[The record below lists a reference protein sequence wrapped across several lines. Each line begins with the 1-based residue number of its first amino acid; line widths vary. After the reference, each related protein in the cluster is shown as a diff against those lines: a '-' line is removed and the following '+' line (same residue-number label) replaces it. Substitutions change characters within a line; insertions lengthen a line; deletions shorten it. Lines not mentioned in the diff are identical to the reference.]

1 MKFSPLR
8 DLAGG
13 VLGAISGG
21 VGLVGVA
28 AKKFLIAADDSFT
41 QKFLVGLA
49 ATVLTGGAALLP
61 YLVTAPGQQTRAEL
75 AAARSDIVG
84 DRYTGGE

>member
-8 DLAGG
+8 DIVGG
-13 VLGAISGG
+13 LVGAFSGG

-28 AKKFLIAADDSFT
+28 AKKLFVAADDSFT
-41 QKFLVGLA
+41 KKFLIGLA

-61 YLVTAPGQQTRAEL
+61 YLLTGPGQETRAEL
-75 AAARSDIVG
+75 AAARSSIVD
-84 DRYTGGE
+84 DRYSGGE

>member
-8 DLAGG
+8 DIAGG

-41 QKFLVGLA
+41 KKFLVGLA

-84 DRYTGGE
+84 DRDTGGE

>member
-8 DLAGG
+8 DIAGG

-21 VGLVGVA
+21 VGLVGGDE
-28 AKKFLIAADDSFT
+28 KLLGGDADDSFT
-41 QKFLVGLA
+41 KKFLIGLA